1 MSRKRNWQKY
11 NRQLIQRGSLSFLI
25 DPKLLGL
32 SKKGKLGRPKVFSD
46 TVISALFMIKIFF
59 RLPYRALQGFAQ
71 LIKPL
76 VNIIEQIPDY
86 TSICRRAKR
95 LQLPKLSNRRPQI
108 VAIDSSGVKVC
119 GEGEWKVKIHG
130 KSKRRKWLKVH
141 VCMDPVSGEIIAE
154 TTTTH
159 TIHDGESLGVLLP
172 KTPKSVK
179 TVLGDG
185 IFDGQRYRERI
196 KRHGA
201 KALVSAPRHARI
213 THRDPDRDEAVKL
226 IRGLGKDTNARSLWG
241 KLTGYS
247 QRALVENTFSR
258 MKRMFG
264 ASLFSKKFDNQIV
277 ENHYR
282 CLLLN
287 KMNTR
292 AC

>member
-1 MSRKRNWQKY
+1 MLRKRNWQKY
-11 NRQLIQRGSLSFLI
+11 SKQLLQRGSLSFLI
-25 DPKLLGL
+25 DPKLLGP
-32 SKKGKLGRPKVFSD
+32 SKKGKLGRPKIFSD

-59 RLPYRALQGFAQ
+59 RLPYRVLQGFAQ

-76 VNIIEQIPDY
+76 VNILKQIPDY
-86 TSICRRAKR
+86 SSICTRAKR
-95 LQLPKLSNRRPQI
+95 LQLPQLSNKRPQV

-141 VCMDPVSGEIIAE
+141 VCMDPVSGEIITE

-179 TVLGDG
+179 TVLADG

-196 KRHGA
+196 KRQGA

-213 THRDPDRDEAVKL
+213 THWGPDRDDAVKL
-226 IRGLGKDTNARSLWG
+226 IRGLSKDTNARSLWG

-258 MKRMFG
+258 LKKMFG
-264 ASLFSKKFDNQIV
+264 VSLFSKESNRQVI
-277 ENHYR
+277 ENSYR

-287 KMNTR
+287 RMNTR
-292 AC
+292 AY